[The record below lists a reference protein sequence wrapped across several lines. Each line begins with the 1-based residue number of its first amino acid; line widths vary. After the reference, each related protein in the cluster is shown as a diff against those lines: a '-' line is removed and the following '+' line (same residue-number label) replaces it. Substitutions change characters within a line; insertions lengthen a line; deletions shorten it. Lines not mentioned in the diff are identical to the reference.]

1 MEYTYTRLLAPSNS
15 HIKVNDN
22 HYAIIMLFNDS
33 DYEIYRSGL
42 KTILQVGFFAK
53 FPAQIK
59 IVEHQILK
67 VGKWWYRNNLP
78 G

>member
-1 MEYTYTRLLAPSNS
+1 
-15 HIKVNDN
+15 
-22 HYAIIMLFNDS
+22 MLFNDP

>member
-1 MEYTYTRLLAPSNS
+1 
-15 HIKVNDN
+15 
-22 HYAIIMLFNDS
+22 MLFNDP

-59 IVEHQILK
+59 IPAGGYLNALIHPTLPYESDVYYSVEVVK
-67 VGKWWYRNNLP
+67 TAPTPCSDYASYNVVA
-78 G
+78 